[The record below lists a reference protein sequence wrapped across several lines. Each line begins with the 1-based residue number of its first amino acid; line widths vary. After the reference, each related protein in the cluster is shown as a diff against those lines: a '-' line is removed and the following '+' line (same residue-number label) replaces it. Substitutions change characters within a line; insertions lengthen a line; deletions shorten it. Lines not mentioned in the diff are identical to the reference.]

1 METDKTLVIIGIDPG
16 KNTGVAAYSTKTK
29 SLIMCE
35 TCSIIEAMETIKDFM
50 ADDKLSIEI
59 VYEDAKKRRWF
70 GKSGR
75 EKLQGAGSI
84 KRDCTIWEEFAKYH
98 QIPCTGVAPS
108 AGSTKMNKD
117 TFARIT
123 GWIGR
128 TSVHARDSALLVIGS
143 R

>member
-1 METDKTLVIIGIDPG
+1 MDNDKTLILIGVDPG
-16 KNTGVAAYSTKTK
+16 KMTGISAYSTKTK

-35 TCSIIEAMETIKDFM
+35 TDSIIGAMETVKDLLS
-50 ADDKLSIEI
+50 DKNISIEI
-59 VYEDAKKRRWF
+59 VYEDAKKRKWF
-70 GKSGR
+70 GNSGR